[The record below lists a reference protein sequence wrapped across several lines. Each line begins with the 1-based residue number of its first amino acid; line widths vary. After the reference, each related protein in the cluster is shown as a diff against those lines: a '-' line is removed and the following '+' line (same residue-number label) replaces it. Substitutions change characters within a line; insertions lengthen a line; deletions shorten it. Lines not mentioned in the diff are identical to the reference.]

1 MRTPTAGSLS
11 GLLDGRARVAAVGV
25 FLCFVICSCPFDPEE
40 CAISCRAL
48 KSGKS
53 NDGRVVSPGKWRAVS
68 LPLSASA
75 VLNIP
80 RLSPLGRRDIPLR
93 FLALLSLSL
102 LVN

>member
-1 MRTPTAGSLS
+1 M
-11 GLLDGRARVAAVGV
+11 GV
-25 FLCFVICSCPFDPEE
+25 FLCFVVCSCPFDSEE
-40 CAISCRAL
+40 CAVSCRTL

-75 VLNIP
+75 ALNSP